1 MSVFIMVRF
10 LRECLVLRY
19 SKIRDAEI
27 AKTTLRSRQKLVFAI
42 FGTLKNAEQN
52 LKVTAV

>member
-1 MSVFIMVRF
+1 MVRF